1 MFGFILFFLAE
12 FVNLMVII
20 ICKGHH
26 GHHRFVFEGLGDS
39 MS

>member
-20 ICKGHH
+20 ICN